1 MLDGIIRT
9 SVLLG
14 ALLAASPIQADERSV
29 LRVREDAQRDRLWVL
44 RPNGLH
50 LYSLKTRQLLRHI
63 ALPGWYWAGEPYS
76 CAPDV
81 AIGPHGEALVTSD
94 VAPVLWRVDPRSL
107 TVGVR
112 ELALDAD
119 NHMDVGFTGLVYA
132 PQHSAYLAVSYAGS
146 LWRIDTGLSQ
156 ARKIPLSAPLAQAC
170 GISVRPTLCVRG
182 EDKDWVIELAPDARS
197 GRVSPTPL
205 CARPGEGS
213 VAGNGRSTAR

>member
-14 ALLAASPIQADERSV
+14 ALLAASPMQADERSV

-44 RPNGLH
+44 RPNGVH
-50 LYSLKTRQLLRHI
+50 LYRLKTRQLLRHI

-76 CAPDV
+76 CAPDL

-94 VAPVLWRVDPRSL
+94 VAPILWRVDPRSL

-112 ELALDAD
+112 ELSLEAD
-119 NHMDVGFTGLVYA
+119 QHMDVGFTGLAYS
-132 PQHSAYLAVSYAGS
+132 PQHSAYLAVSHAGS
-146 LWRIDTGLSQ
+146 LWRIDTPLSKAQ
-156 ARKIPLSAPLAQAC
+156 QIPLSAPLARAC

-182 EDKDWVIELAPDARS
+182 EDQDWAIELAPGGRA

-205 CARPGEGS
+205 CARRVEGAAS
-213 VAGNGRSTAR
+213 GSGRSTGR